1 MGSHLGS
8 AKITKQ
14 EIRDLMML
22 IIVDQRTGEK
32 AFTAAALFSI
42 PVETGASQA

>member
-14 EIRDLMML
+14 EIRDLVML
-22 IIVDQRTGEK
+22 VIMDQRTGEK
-32 AFTAAALFSI
+32 AFTPAVLFSL
-42 PVETGASQA
+42 PVETDGFQT